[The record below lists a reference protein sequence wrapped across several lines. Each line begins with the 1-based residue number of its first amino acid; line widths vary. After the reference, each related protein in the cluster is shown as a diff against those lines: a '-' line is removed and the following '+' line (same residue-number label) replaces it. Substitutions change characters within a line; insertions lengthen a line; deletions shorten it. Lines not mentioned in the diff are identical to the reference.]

1 MSLETKSDN
10 AGDPFAG
17 FKAVQR
23 DAWALFAPLEVVT
36 MVPAAKLVKFAGIKA
51 GQRHLDVACGTGVV
65 PVTAARRGAIVSAL
79 DLAPVLLERARR
91 NAEIAEV
98 AIEFTEGD
106 VEALPY
112 ADASFD
118 VVTSQFGHIFAPR
131 PMIAIGEMLRVLKPG
146 GTIAFNTWPPELFVG
161 KQIDVLMRYAPPP
174 PPGAPQPPSPMDWG
188 KPDVVR
194 ERLGDAVTDLRFDR
208 DVAMVPSLSPQHT
221 RLIQEETLGLLR
233 NILAANRDQPAKLA
247 EVRAAY
253 EALIAENFEDNQ
265 LRQSFL
271 MTRAT
276 KRS

>member
-1 MSLETKSDN
+1 MAAETKTKTTD
-10 AGDPFAG
+10 DPFAG

-23 DAWALFAPLEVVT
+23 DAWALFAPLEAFT
-36 MVPAAKLVKFAGIKA
+36 MVPAAKLVKFARISA
-51 GQRHLDVACGTGVV
+51 GQHVLDVACGTGVV
-65 PVTAARRGAIVSAL
+65 PVTAARRGAIVSGL
-79 DLAPVLLERARR
+79 DLSPVLLERARR
-91 NAEIAEV
+91 NAEIAGV
-98 AIEFTEGD
+98 TIDYTEGD

-161 KQIDVLMRYAPPP
+161 QQLAMLMRYAPPP
-174 PPGAPQPPSPMDWG
+174 PAGAPQPPSPMDWG
-188 KPDVVR
+188 QPDVVR

-208 DVAMVPSLSPQHT
+208 DAATLSSLSPRHT
-221 RLIQEETLGLLR
+221 RLAQEETLGLLK
-233 NILAANRDQPAKLA
+233 NIIVANQDQPEKLA
-247 EVRAAY
+247 EIRAAF

-276 KRS
+276 KRV

>member
-1 MSLETKSDN
+1 MSVESTSN
-10 AGDPFAG
+10 AADDPFAG

-23 DAWALFAPLEVVT
+23 EAWALFAPLEVVT

-65 PVTAARRGAIVSAL
+65 PVTAARRGAIVSGL
-79 DLAPVLLERARR
+79 DLSPVLLERARR
-91 NAEIAEV
+91 NAEIAGV
-98 AIEFTEGD
+98 TIDFTEGD

-161 KQIDVLMRYAPPP
+161 QQIDLLMRYAPPP

-208 DVAMVPSLSPQHT
+208 DVVMASTLSPQHSRT
-221 RLIQEETLGLLR
+221 MQEETLGLLK
-233 NILAANRDQPAKLA
+233 NILAANQGQPEKIA

-271 MTRAT
+271 MTRAI
-276 KRS
+276 KRR

>member
-1 MSLETKSDN
+1 MAAETTSKTND
-10 AGDPFAG
+10 DPFAG

-23 DAWALFAPLEVVT
+23 EAWALFAPIET
-36 MVPAAKLVKFAGIKA
+36 MTMIPAARLVKFAGIA
-51 GQRHLDVACGTGVV
+51 PGQRVLDVACGTGVV
-65 PVTAARRGAIVSAL
+65 PVTAARRGATVSGL
-79 DLAPVLLERARR
+79 DLSPVLLERARR
-91 NAEIAEV
+91 NAEIAGV
-98 AIEFTEGD
+98 TIDFTEGD

-161 KQIDVLMRYAPPP
+161 RQIAMLMRFAPPP
-174 PPGAPQPPSPMDWG
+174 PPGAPQPPPPVEWG

-208 DVAMVPSLSPQHT
+208 DVVIVPTLSPQHT
-221 RLIQEETLGLLR
+221 RAMLEETLGLLR
-233 NILAANRDQPAKLA
+233 NILAANQDQPERIA
-247 EVRAAY
+247 EIRSAF

-276 KRS
+276 KRG